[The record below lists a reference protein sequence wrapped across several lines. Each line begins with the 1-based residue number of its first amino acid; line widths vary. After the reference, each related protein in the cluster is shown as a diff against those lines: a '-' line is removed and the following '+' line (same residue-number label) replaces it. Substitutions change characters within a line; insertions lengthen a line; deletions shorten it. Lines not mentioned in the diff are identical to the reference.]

1 MFGGAVSRVLVV
13 DDDAV
18 IRNLLEVNL
27 QLEGYEVSLAI
38 DGADALT
45 QVAAAPP
52 DLILLDVM
60 MPGMDGWDVAK
71 RLKDDEIAAAIPVVL
86 LTARA
91 MRADVQR
98 GTDLGVEGY
107 VTKPFDP
114 DELLA
119 VIDRLLGAGARE
131 RR

>member
-1 MFGGAVSRVLVV
+1 VSRVLVV

-52 DLILLDVM
+52 GLILLDVM

-119 VIDRLLGAGARE
+119 VIDRLLGAGAGE

>member
-71 RLKDDEIAAAIPVVL
+71 RLKNDEIAAAIPVVL

-119 VIDRLLGAGARE
+119 VIDRLLGAGAGE

>member
-1 MFGGAVSRVLVV
+1 MSRVLVV

-119 VIDRLLGAGARE
+119 VIDRLLGAGAGE

>member
-119 VIDRLLGAGARE
+119 VIDRLLGAGAGE

>member
-38 DGADALT
+38 DGGDALT

-119 VIDRLLGAGARE
+119 VIDRLLGAGAGE

>member
-38 DGADALT
+38 DGGDALT

-71 RLKDDEIAAAIPVVL
+71 RLKNDEIAAAIPVVL

>member
-1 MFGGAVSRVLVV
+1 VSRVLVV

-119 VIDRLLGAGARE
+119 VIDRLLGAGAGE